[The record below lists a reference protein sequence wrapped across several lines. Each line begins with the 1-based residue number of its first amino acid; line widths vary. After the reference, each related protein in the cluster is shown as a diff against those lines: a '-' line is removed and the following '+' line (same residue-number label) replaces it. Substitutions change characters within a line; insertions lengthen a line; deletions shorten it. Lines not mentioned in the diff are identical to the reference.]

1 MPTRLSGIR
10 VILIGIV
17 VMAVIFV
24 GCTAY
29 QKSSG
34 NVPMPAEDS
43 GYGLNRTTLKFWMRA
58 ASKNSVTGRLVDQ
71 YNAENSDNVI
81 IEFEV
86 FGENYKNVIQMALA
100 AKQPPDV
107 FELNGGLTIA
117 QLAQSRSI
125 LPLDDYITEDF
136 KNSFYPEVFAQNQF
150 YYEGK
155 LYTIPER
162 VSFFRLIYN
171 TDLFAEA
178 GLIGPPETLEQMKEY
193 AQKITEMG
201 KGEYYGFVIAL
212 KTSSSWYRFI
222 DNICTISGQL
232 GESGFDW
239 ETGKFDFL
247 KQKKAL
253 EYLISLDRE
262 GIMSPDSLLLDI
274 EVCRAQFGQGKY
286 GMMIDGNWQVAQFGN
301 NEIKCDINWDSA
313 PVPIFEGDRRGKSHM
328 FFDMGKLIAK
338 DTKYPDEAWNFI
350 KYLFMH
356 QSEFVKSGEPLR
368 TTINANIKENIP
380 QHYMGIK
387 NFTDIENSVVFP
399 LQVHNSLSNLE
410 GEPAEVVYE
419 SIFAGEIPI
428 DEGLASLTDRYNKAL
443 QSALSNGSI
452 SEKDIIIPGF
462 NYFHYYNL
470 TQ

>member
-1 MPTRLSGIR
+1 
-10 VILIGIV
+10 
-17 VMAVIFV
+17 
-24 GCTAY
+24 
-29 QKSSG
+29 
-34 NVPMPAEDS
+34 
-43 GYGLNRTTLKFWMRA
+43 
-58 ASKNSVTGRLVDQ
+58 
-71 YNAENSDNVI
+71 
-81 IEFEV
+81 
-86 FGENYKNVIQMALA
+86 
-100 AKQPPDV
+100 
-107 FELNGGLTIA
+107 
-117 QLAQSRSI
+117 
-125 LPLDDYITEDF
+125 
-136 KNSFYPEVFAQNQF
+136 
-150 YYEGK
+150 
-155 LYTIPER
+155 
-162 VSFFRLIYN
+162 
-171 TDLFAEA
+171 
-178 GLIGPPETLEQMKEY
+178 
-193 AQKITEMG
+193 
-201 KGEYYGFVIAL
+201 
-212 KTSSSWYRFI
+212 
-222 DNICTISGQL
+222 
-232 GESGFDW
+232 
-239 ETGKFDFL
+239 
-247 KQKKAL
+247 
-253 EYLISLDRE
+253 
-262 GIMSPDSLLLDI
+262 
-274 EVCRAQFGQGKY
+274 
-286 GMMIDGNWQVAQFGN
+286 
-301 NEIKCDINWDSA
+301 
-313 PVPIFEGDRRGKSHM
+313 M